1 MKIMRVNAKP
11 TENITEVNER
21 RENSMMSF
29 LTSDQNDEEK
39 VNEKKQF
46 LKKGDKSRKIY
57 DPKQAIQ
64 KQN

>member
-1 MKIMRVNAKP
+1 MRISTKP
-11 TENITEVNER
+11 AANITEANGWKEQ
-21 RENSMMSF
+21 SMMSV
-29 LTSDQNDEEK
+29 LQSDQNEEEK

-64 KQN
+64 K